1 MTASTLDTVKQRLRR
16 RYLGQAGIHGLG
28 ISLAQNAIRVYIH
41 PGQADAAQAVLRQL
55 EAEASPHRVIVIQE
69 EPPALT

>member
-1 MTASTLDTVKQRLRR
+1 MPADTLDAVKQRLRS
-16 RYLGQAGIHGLG
+16 RYLGRAGIHGLG
-28 ISLAQNAIRVYIH
+28 ISPAQNAIRVYIN
-41 PGQADAAQAVLRQL
+41 PGQADAARTVLRQL